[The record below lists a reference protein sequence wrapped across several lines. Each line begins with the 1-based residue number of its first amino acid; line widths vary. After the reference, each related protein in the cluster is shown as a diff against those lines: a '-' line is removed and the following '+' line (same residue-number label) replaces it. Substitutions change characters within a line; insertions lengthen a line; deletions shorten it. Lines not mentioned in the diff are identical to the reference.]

1 MKILYKEGHKPI
13 KHSAVSSDGGF
24 LETTVTG
31 VTNLSHGSIVYG
43 DAGEIVTELPAGAQ
57 NEVLTMG
64 VNNPAWSAGA
74 SGAWTLLESRVN
86 GSSIDFGSVGGADLS
101 GYNFCR
107 VIGSFVTAAAGDYF
121 CLAFQN
127 QTAMITTYSS
137 QGLYGTRSIP
147 VSWLTSNSGAQNILA
162 YTDGTPPSAV
172 TFQMDFSVTS
182 ASGALAANNHFCH
195 QTCSA
200 NGGNGNTAEYNTSVV
215 TFPSTSD
222 ICSFIAQAGP
232 SGGIISPVSNSVQMS
247 VFAS

>member
-74 SGAWTLLESRVN
+74 SGAFTLLESRVN
-86 GSSIDFGSVGGADLS
+86 ASSIDFGSVGGADLS
-101 GYNFCR
+101 GYNFCK

-121 CLAFQN
+121 CLSFTN
-127 QTAMITTYSS
+127 NTTTVSTYSS
-137 QGLYGTRSIP
+137 QGLFGTRSIP

-162 YTDGTPPSAV
+162 YTDGTPPSAI

-222 ICSFIAQAGP
+222 VSGIVAISGP

-247 VFAS
+247 IFGY